1 MLEYFF
7 QLHAIT
13 HYHPVANR
21 GIYSTLILLLH
32 FFKWER
38 GALTEEARKHVK
50 PPIRGEREC
59 SANMDPLKDAAETV
73 VQAIPWA
80 CGMKFTPRDP
90 EALTDWLAQEN

>member
-13 HYHPVANR
+13 HYHLVANR

-38 GALTEEARKHVK
+38 GALTEEDMKDVK
-50 PPIRGEREC
+50 PPIRREREC
-59 SANMDPLKDAAETV
+59 SAEMDPLKDVAESL

-80 CGMKFTPRDP
+80 CGVKFTPRDP
-90 EALTDWLAQEN
+90 EALMDWLAQEN